1 MNTIILRIL
10 NFIYGK
16 SSCMHE
22 VFVVKSKLH
31 AYRCT
36 GICIV
41 HVPIFLIVHLIF
53 FQILFFQYWWYKW
66 IEKNLYSIIC
76 FYYLQRI
83 ASLLFLW
90 VVLYWKARLMKL
102 ISNSGQTSWFVDYYD
117 YMYLI
122 RLQLLVLFVEIQSYL
137 CTSTYLCCFYSK
149 YVFIIHVLPAHVLL
163 NHFIIPN
170 KEFLECI

>member
-1 MNTIILRIL
+1 MNTIILCIL

-66 IEKNLYSIIC
+66 IEKNLYSVIC

-117 YMYLI
+117 YMHLI
-122 RLQLLVLFVEIQSYL
+122 LLQLLVLLLKYRATCVLLHIFV
-137 CTSTYLCCFYSK
+137 
-149 YVFIIHVLPAHVLL
+149 VFISNMYSLYMYYLHMYCP
-163 NHFIIPN
+163 II
-170 KEFLECI
+170 L

>member
-1 MNTIILRIL
+1 
-10 NFIYGK
+10 
-16 SSCMHE
+16 MHE

-31 AYRCT
+31 AYRCIMYSACT
-36 GICIV
+36 N
-41 HVPIFLIVHLIF
+41 IFNRTFGLFSDSL
-53 FQILFFQYWWYKW
+53 FQDWWYKW
-66 IEKNLYSIIC
+66 IEKNLYWIIC

-83 ASLLFLW
+83 ASLSFLW
-90 VVLYWKARLMKL
+90 VVLYWNACLMKW
-102 ISNSGQTSWFVDYYD
+102 ISNSGQTSWFVDDYD

-122 RLQLLVLFVEIQSYL
+122 CLQLLVLFVKIQSYL